1 MHTIA
6 NLIIN
11 LGFKVKDDIIIIFTN
26 NLSAIP
32 RDVCVAN
39 AISSTSSP
47 ISCIFGIKS
56 TSLAKKGL
64 FKRLMSKRS

>member
-11 LGFKVKDDIIIIFTN
+11 LGFEIKDNVIITSAN
-26 NLSAIP
+26 NPSNIP
-32 RDVCVAN
+32 YNIRIAN
-39 AISSTSSP
+39 AISNTSSLT
-47 ISCIFGIKS
+47 SCIFGIKS

-64 FKRLMSKRS
+64 SKRLMSK